1 MALCSESTGR
11 MTAPVRAQ
19 MSRTRPPARTR
30 DSLLARQTTLPA
42 RAAARVPAS
51 RPRPPG
57 PKARWRLRAG
67 PPVAHSPRA
76 LPERAAC
83 IRREAGRRVFRRRP
97 RPARPGRAG
106 GGVGPGPPGAP
117 HYGRR
122 PDPTRGRSPVW
133 PPPRPGRCARWSRWR
148 PESPGRAV
156 VPAASARRAA
166 PKYSR
171 SPDRL
176 GPARVLPSEC
186 PHQYRRIR
194 CFAASGKKQ
203 KNGSAR
209 KTMNFV
215 SWQGA
220 SPARAR
226 DSILGIQTWVALDL

>member
-133 PPPRPGRCARWSRWR
+133 PPPRPGRCADGAGGAQNHQAARLFPLPALGGRPRNIVDRRTALAR
-148 PESPGRAV
+148 PEFCHQSVRINTV
-156 VPAASARRAA
+156 VS
-166 PKYSR
+166 
-171 SPDRL
+171 
-176 GPARVLPSEC
+176 
-186 PHQYRRIR
+186 
-194 CFAASGKKQ
+194 
-203 KNGSAR
+203 
-209 KTMNFV
+209 
-215 SWQGA
+215 
-220 SPARAR
+220 
-226 DSILGIQTWVALDL
+226 VALPRPEKNKKMEAPGKR